1 VKGDFMDE
9 NLKYIIEFAKE
20 LRKNSSEVTEDESSL
35 EFLINDIEGVR
46 VEEFIDK
53 LVAEGGIFSF
63 KIQNKKILII
73 DDVYTTGQT
82 LFHAA
87 DCLQVAQPKI
97 IRTISLAR

>member
-1 VKGDFMDE
+1 MDE

-53 LVAEGGIFSF
+53 LVAEGGIF
-63 KIQNKKILII
+63 
-73 DDVYTTGQT
+73 
-82 LFHAA
+82 
-87 DCLQVAQPKI
+87 
-97 IRTISLAR
+97 